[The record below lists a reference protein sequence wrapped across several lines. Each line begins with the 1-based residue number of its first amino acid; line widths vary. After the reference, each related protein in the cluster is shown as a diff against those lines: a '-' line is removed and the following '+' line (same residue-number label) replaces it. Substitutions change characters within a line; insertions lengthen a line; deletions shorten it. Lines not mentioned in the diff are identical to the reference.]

1 MIRLNLGCGQNLMEG
16 YINVDKY
23 ASFSP
28 DVIWDLEVTPWPFE
42 TDSVDEI
49 NLRHVLEHLGAQTEV
64 FLSIMKELY
73 RVCAPNAVVHIAVPH
88 PRSDGFSGD
97 PTHVRPIN
105 ENIMSLF
112 SQQKNREWK
121 ELGWPNTPL
130 GTYLDI
136 DFDIESLGYSLMP
149 YWGTKYQNGELN
161 PDELEFAKNTYF
173 NVVNE
178 ITMDLR
184 AIK

>member
-1 MIRLNLGCGQNLMEG
+1 MLRLNLGCGQNLMDG
-16 YINVDKY
+16 FVNVDMY
-23 ASFSP
+23 ESFSP
-28 DVIWDLEVTPWPFE
+28 DVICNLEVTPWPFE
-42 TDSVDEI
+42 TSSADEI
-49 NLRHVLEHLGAQTEV
+49 HLRHVLEHLGAQTDV

-73 RVCAPNAVVHIAVPH
+73 RVCAPNAIVHIAVPH

-112 SQQKNREWK
+112 SKQRNREWK

-136 DFDIESLGYSLMP
+136 DFDIETISYALTP
-149 YWGTKYQNGELN
+149 YWGTKYQNGELSA
-161 PDELEFAKNTYF
+161 DELEFAKNTYF
-173 NVVNE
+173 NVVDE
-178 ITMDLR
+178 IKMDLR